1 MHKEVW
7 TCNPSAPEVG
17 VAAKALV
24 VQGHPW
30 LPIKFEPIPG
40 CMTFLYPMS
49 KNEKENHN
57 RREDCVLYFII
68 LLLMRDTIFECFLR
82 NNRFKAAFLN
92 LHISL

>member
-1 MHKEVW
+1 MDKEVGN
-7 TCNPSAPEVG
+7 CNSSAPEVG
-17 VAAKALV
+17 VAAKALD

-30 LPIKFEPIPG
+30 LPIKFEPILG

-57 RREDCVLYFII
+57 RREDYVLHFRI

-82 NNRFKAAFLN
+82 IKTACLRQLF
-92 LHISL
+92 